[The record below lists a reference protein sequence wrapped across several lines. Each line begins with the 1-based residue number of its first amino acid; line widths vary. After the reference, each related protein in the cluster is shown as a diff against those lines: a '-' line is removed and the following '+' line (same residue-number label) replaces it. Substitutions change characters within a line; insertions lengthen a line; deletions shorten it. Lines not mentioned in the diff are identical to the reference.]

1 MQKFEYYFG
10 ICLILCHSDNLSKT
24 LQKTDISAS
33 EGQEVAKMTLSSLRS
48 EGNFEFFWEWVT
60 KIAKDLDISEP
71 LIPRQRKMLKR
82 YEIGNAQSEF
92 VATPDHYIKCIYFEA
107 LDLITTCI

>member
-1 MQKFEYYFG
+1 MLVELWSELLNDIKDSDAQARILGVASQMQKFEYYFG
-10 ICLILCHSDNLSKT
+10 ICLGDLILCHSDNLSKT

-71 LIPRQRKMLKR
+71 LIPR
-82 YEIGNAQSEF
+82 
-92 VATPDHYIKCIYFEA
+92 
-107 LDLITTCI
+107 

>member
-1 MQKFEYYFG
+1 
-10 ICLILCHSDNLSKT
+10 
-24 LQKTDISAS
+24 
-33 EGQEVAKMTLSSLRS
+33 
-48 EGNFEFFWEWVT
+48 
-60 KIAKDLDISEP
+60 
-71 LIPRQRKMLKR
+71 MLKR